1 MRFKTNVRPIAYLC
15 VSLTHVRATDL
26 ATWWKRD
33 YAGAFVVD
41 TVQYIDQNT
50 LRHPL
55 YPSAHVTVAPAC
67 VSTSDI
73 QIPTN
78 NEYCNNGKRN

>member
-55 YPSAHVTVAPAC
+55 YPSAHVHRSTGLC
-67 VSTSDI
+67 VHFRYPD
-73 QIPTN
+73 PN
-78 NEYCNNGKRN
+78 